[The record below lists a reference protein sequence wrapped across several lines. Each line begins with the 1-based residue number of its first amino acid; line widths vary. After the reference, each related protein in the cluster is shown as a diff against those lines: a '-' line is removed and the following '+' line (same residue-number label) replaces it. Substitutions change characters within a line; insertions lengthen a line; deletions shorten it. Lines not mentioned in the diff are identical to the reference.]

1 MRQSPLS
8 IKLLIVEGRG
18 STSMQIAKVGA
29 ALLRMDV
36 VRIARDLKKKW
47 MGRTFPNGM
56 HRRDEV
62 ARFNRLYLVRD
73 PWAMNCERE
82 RVRFRETNR
91 LITENFG
98 RPHSL
103 LEIGCGEGL
112 QSSELRKI
120 CDSLYGVDVSAR
132 AVKRAKRQCPQATF
146 AVGDIYRLPQSMPL
160 ARFELVTACEVLYYM
175 TDIPGALRRL
185 SELGQACLISY
196 YEGAREEMDK
206 HVAEIPGVKF
216 ESVSFDDA
224 LFILAWWR
232 C

>member
-1 MRQSPLS
+1 
-8 IKLLIVEGRG
+8 
-18 STSMQIAKVGA
+18 MQIAKVGA

-47 MGRTFPNGM
+47 MGRIFPNGM